1 MFSGSQGQVVLIPP
15 ESKTKDTNQ
24 QILDDEA
31 FVLEIED
38 YLDTNTYSISNI
50 EDTTKTDGI
59 SRDISKMSM
68 KGFVDDPFLSLI
80 NNEIGSYQPSQHDM
94 LTPLQS
100 SVTSFIGMATSE
112 SSSNYWSSSPD
123 TSSGLDETNTPAST
137 YFLLPNSYDS
147 FNLSYEINLSATAD
161 QIIVPSS
168 SLQEDQIKSNEIVDT
183 MKGKY
188 QAKSNFSATIFCTY
202 YYFFMTT
209 I

>member
-15 ESKTKDTNQ
+15 ASKTKDTNQ

-59 SRDISKMSM
+59 SRNISKMSM

-123 TSSGLDETNTPAST
+123 TSSGLDDANTPAST
-137 YFLLPNSYDS
+137 YILLPSSNELFQLSYDV
-147 FNLSYEINLSATAD
+147 NLLETDD
-161 QIIVPSS
+161 QIILPSF
-168 SLQEDQIKSNEIVDT
+168 SLQEDQTKSNMVVDT
-183 MKGKY
+183 TRGKF
-188 QAKSNFSATIFCTY
+188 QAK
-202 YYFFMTT
+202 
-209 I
+209 

>member
-1 MFSGSQGQVVLIPP
+1 MFSGNHGQVVLINPA
-15 ESKTKDTNQ
+15 SNTKDTNQ
-24 QILDDEA
+24 QNVDDEA
-31 FVLEIED
+31 FVLELED
-38 YLDTNTYSISNI
+38 YLDHNKCGISSLN
-50 EDTTKTDGI
+50 DTTKTDGI

-68 KGFVDDPFLSLI
+68 KGYVDDPYLSRL
-80 NNEIGSYQPSQHDM
+80 NDEIGSYQPSQHDI

-100 SVTSFIGMATSE
+100 SVTSFLGTPRSE

-161 QIIVPSS
+161 QIVVPSS

-188 QAKSNFSATIFCTY
+188 QAKSNFSATIFYTY
-202 YYFFMTT
+202 FSLQL
-209 I
+209 